1 MARIGKNSLT
11 TAEIMTPEQV
21 AEYLQI
27 SPATVY
33 RYIRGGKLVAFQ
45 IGPQYRIS
53 REHLDAYLFATA
65 TVPSGLREYS
75 DEDVAELLKEDEIDS
90 PTREMAERLLQ
101 GLHSRG

>member
-1 MARIGKNSLT
+1 MIGKNSL
-11 TAEIMTPEQV
+11 AAPEIMTPEQV

-33 RYIRGGKLVAFQ
+33 RYIRGGKLVAFH

-53 REHLDAYLFATA
+53 RENLDAFLFATA

-75 DEDVAELLKEDEIDS
+75 AEDVAQFLEEDEIDS
-90 PTREMAERLLQ
+90 KTREIGERLLQ
-101 GLHSRG
+101 GLRSRK

>member
-1 MARIGKNSLT
+1 MAVSEILT
-11 TAEIMTPEQV
+11 PGQV

-33 RYIRGGKLVAFQ
+33 RYIRQGKLVAFQ

-53 REHLDAYLFATA
+53 RENLDLFLLATA

-75 DEDVAELLKEDEIDS
+75 EEDVQGFLKEDVIDAE
-90 PTREMAERLLQ
+90 TREVGSRLLQ
-101 GLHSRG
+101 GLRQRR